1 MSGRYFLPVMAVYFV
16 LLISCG
22 SGLEKVT
29 VKIKG
34 TPLTVEIAGTDSERQ
49 HGLMN
54 RNKLGKYAGMLFVFK
69 KDQHLSFWMKNT
81 LIPLSIAF
89 LSREGKILE
98 IEDMKPM
105 SERIIRSKYSSRF
118 ALEVNKGFFNEIN
131 ASVGDYV
138 EFPADFKKAY

>member
-1 MSGRYFLPVMAVYFV
+1 MLSRYFLPAALVYFI
-16 LLISCG
+16 LMASCG
-22 SGLEKVT
+22 SGLKKVI

-34 TPLTVEIAGTDSERQ
+34 TPLTVEIAGTDSERE
-49 HGLMN
+49 HGLMD
-54 RNKLGKYAGMLFVFK
+54 RKKLGKYTGMLFVFK
-69 KDQHLSFWMKNT
+69 EDQHLSFWMKDT
-81 LIPLSIAF
+81 FIPLSIAF

-118 ALEVNKGFFNEIN
+118 ALEVNKGLFNEIG